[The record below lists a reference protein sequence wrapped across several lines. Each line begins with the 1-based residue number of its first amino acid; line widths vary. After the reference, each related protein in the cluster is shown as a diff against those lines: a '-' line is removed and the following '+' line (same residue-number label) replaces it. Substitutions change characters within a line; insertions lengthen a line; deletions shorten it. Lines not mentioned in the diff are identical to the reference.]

1 MQQTLSDW
9 QLFIGLMTPCL
20 KSFLIIMLGIVGVA
34 ASAVLTGEPAGASGN
49 DCHIR
54 PDPWSDAKP
63 YIAAML
69 ALYACIFTYS
79 AKMSV
84 DGIRHGVYDPD
95 TTLREISERLPVT
108 PEESAVPDDVSGKL
122 LVYFRFG
129 CSDCEAVYNSLY
141 SELKNIPDVYYVST
155 RSEHG
160 LELLQRYPVEE
171 TPSAVYVYPDGTR
184 FAKSVLHKTDD
195 TGAVVLDRARL
206 AELLAVR
213 ERKSGKTSETGGVTR

>member
-20 KSFLIIMLGIVGVA
+20 KSFLIIMLGILGVT
-34 ASAVLTGEPAGASGN
+34 ASAVLTGEPTGASGN
-49 DCHIR
+49 DGRIR
-54 PDPWSDAKP
+54 PDPWSGAKP
-63 YIAAML
+63 YVAVML
-69 ALYACIFTYS
+69 ALYACIFAYS

-108 PEESAVPDDVSGKL
+108 PVESAVPDDVSGKL

-129 CSDCEAVYNSLY
+129 CSDCEAVYNNLY

-155 RSEHG
+155 RSEQG
-160 LELLQRYPVEE
+160 LELLAKYPVEI
-171 TPSAVYVYPDGTR
+171 G
-184 FAKSVLHKTDD
+184 
-195 TGAVVLDRARL
+195 RAH
-206 AELLAVR
+206 V
-213 ERKSGKTSETGGVTR
+213 